1 MVKENK
7 VKVHN
12 SGRRVSKWDVHC
24 KFIFIS
30 LSIIFIYLFTYFA
43 GLIGPLLICKKGT
56 LNENGRQKNIDREF
70 FLRFALTDEGVS
82 WYLNDNKELAKNASS
97 IYESKYS
104 L

>member
-1 MVKENK
+1 MGCALQI
-7 VKVHN
+7 HIYF
-12 SGRRVSKWDVHC
+12 
-24 KFIFIS
+24 FIYY
-30 LSIIFIYLFTYFA
+30 IYLFTYFA

-70 FLRFALTDEGVS
+70 FLRLALTDEGVS